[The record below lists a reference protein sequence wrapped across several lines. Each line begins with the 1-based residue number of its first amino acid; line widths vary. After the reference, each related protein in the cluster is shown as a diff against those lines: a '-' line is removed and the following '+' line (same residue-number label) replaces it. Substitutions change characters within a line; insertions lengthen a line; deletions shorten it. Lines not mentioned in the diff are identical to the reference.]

1 MLVKFILAFS
11 DTLEDKLTAQHNALQ
26 GINYT
31 FLFSKCLL
39 KYSTFLK
46 CVIKNNDNK
55 LAAEHKS
62 LAEVL
67 TFFFSSTYENLKT
80 LKPNHHL
87 PSSR

>member
-46 CVIKNNDNK
+46 CVIKK
-55 LAAEHKS
+55 
-62 LAEVL
+62 
-67 TFFFSSTYENLKT
+67 
-80 LKPNHHL
+80 
-87 PSSR
+87 